1 MKLDLDEI
9 KKLLNCFIE
18 SPQPY
23 ITIKELGLLDAD
35 EKEQSIMIAHLLLLA
50 ENGFI
55 SSLKLET
62 GFESLG
68 LHPSHRSTGITWS
81 FAIKPIRITQAGHDF
96 VAVLNQRPVF
106 EKLKEEAQEAPI
118 ALLRKIGSALAE
130 KLLKEKLGLG
140 D

>member
-1 MKLDLDEI
+1 MKLDLDEM
-9 KKLLNCFIE
+9 KKLLNRFVE

-23 ITIKELGLLDAD
+23 ITLKELGLFEAD
-35 EKEQSIMIAHLLLLA
+35 ENVQNIMIAHLLLLA

-68 LHPSHRSTGITWS
+68 LHPSYRSSGITWN
-81 FAIKPIRITQAGHDF
+81 FAIKPIRLTQAGHDF
-96 VAVLNQRPVF
+96 AAVLNQRPIF
-106 EKLKEEAQEAPI
+106 EKLKDEAQEAPV

-130 KLLKEKLGLG
+130 KLLREKFGLG